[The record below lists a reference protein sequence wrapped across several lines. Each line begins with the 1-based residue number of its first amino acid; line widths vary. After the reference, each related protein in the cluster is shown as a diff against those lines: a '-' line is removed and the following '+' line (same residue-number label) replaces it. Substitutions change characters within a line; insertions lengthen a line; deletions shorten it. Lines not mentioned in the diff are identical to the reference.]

1 MESETSLSFFE
12 LTRRLNA
19 MPEFEAATPASQR
32 RAKLGFAVSIVA
44 FCVAFLITRI
54 GIPASVQI
62 VVLYALLASEIAGI
76 CINIWNSRSEFYDL
90 REPLNNFARQ
100 LDHDLPHHYEL
111 VDWLARQP
119 TRLLERHASMAQFR
133 RERFNQKLPLVA
145 GNIPTLGILP
155 VVVAIYLQAR
165 EYAASRHLSWI
176 DFLAG
181 LAIAL
186 IYVLTWMVALM
197 KSRLEAMDMYLR
209 IALDQKRSSPST
221 GRSPVLPV
229 R

>member
-32 RAKLGFAVSIVA
+32 RAKLGLAVSLLA

-54 GIPASVQI
+54 DIPSHVQL
-62 VVLYALLASEIAGI
+62 VALYTMLAAEIAGI
-76 CINIWNSRSEFYDL
+76 CINMWNSRSDLYDL

-111 VDWLARQP
+111 VDWLVRQP

-145 GNIPTLGILP
+145 GNIPTLGLLP

-186 IYVLTWMVALM
+186 IYVSTWMVALM

-209 IALDQKRSSPST
+209 IALDQKRSGQST
-221 GRSPVLPV
+221 GRTTVLPV